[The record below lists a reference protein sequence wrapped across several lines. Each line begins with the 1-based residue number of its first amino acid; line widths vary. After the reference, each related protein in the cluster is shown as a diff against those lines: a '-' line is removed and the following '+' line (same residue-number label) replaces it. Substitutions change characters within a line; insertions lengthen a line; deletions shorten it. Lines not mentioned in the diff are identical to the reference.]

1 MGPLI
6 IFQNREEEEEE
17 EEEEEKKSVPLE
29 AGTTSTLDPS
39 TVSPVLT
46 SPDQQPSVTPMSTMT
61 TTATTPTPVAKK
73 PNPSKRQVRLR
84 NHSAQTRLAAIPTT
98 RASVLLRR
106 VIVDPKMA
114 TSLKPGVEGK
124 PTEADMTAIL
134 PLLKQCSRC
143 GSQRVR
149 LLLIERYPEPGPADQ
164 TPCTERP
171 SSRPLQRRHAKRTL
185 SGEVLEMPRRSASTK
200 RESRRSA
207 RFHTQPICPPVAQH
221 NVAQGN
227 RVQALADSKRN
238 SAVESQAKSQRTTLY
253 GGQPCLCHKAAS
265 SIQESKRHT
274 CDREFWDTPTISLR
288 QTGPRDQVPVRPLLR
303 GAMQYLQT
311 AHSRRPSPATVTLS
325 QPDPAHA
332 HPKQH
337 WRGGKKTSQKTRS
350 RETAQT
356 HHEAA
361 DNVRQEALSRR
372 SSQASRGPRDRRIV
386 ACGSKD
392 EADRVRSSRATLATT
407 KTTPSNPSTPTT
419 RANVGRYGH
428 NYDEVDVLL
437 YNLCLNIESAL

>member
-1 MGPLI
+1 MFFAEGML
-6 IFQNREEEEEE
+6 RK
-17 EEEEEKKSVPLE
+17 EEEKESVPVE
-29 AGTTSTLDPS
+29 AGATSTWDPS

-61 TTATTPTPVAKK
+61 TAATTPTPLAKK
-73 PNPSKRQVRLR
+73 PHPSKRQVRLR
-84 NHSAQTRLAAIPTT
+84 NHSAQTRLAAIPTN

-114 TSLKPGVEGK
+114 TSLKPGLEGK
-124 PTEADMTAIL
+124 PTAEPGADMTAIL

-149 LLLIERYPEPGPADQ
+149 LLLIERYPEPAPADQ
-164 TPCTERP
+164 TPERP
-171 SSRPLQRRHAKRTL
+171 SSRPLLRRHAKRTL

-207 RFHTQPICPPVAQH
+207 RFHTQPICPPFAQH

-238 SAVESQAKSQRTTLY
+238 SAVEGQAKSQRTTLY
-253 GGQPCLCHKAAS
+253 GGQPCLCHRAAS
-265 SIQESKRHT
+265 SMESKQHT

-288 QTGPRDQVPVRPLLR
+288 QARPRDQVPVRPLLR

-311 AHSRRPSPATVTLS
+311 AHSGRPSSVSGTLS
-325 QPDPAHA
+325 QPDPAQA

-337 WRGGKKTSQKTRS
+337 WRGGKKTSQKTRG

-356 HHEAA
+356 HHEAP

-372 SSQASRGPRDRRIV
+372 SSQVLRGPRDRRIV

-392 EADRVRSSRATLATT
+392 EADRVRSSRAILATS